1 MGVESYGFG
10 GFLDG
15 EVDGYG
21 ALVGPWCFGEEV
33 EEGDCV
39 VRWLDAGE
47 FVLAVLESDWYCCL
61 AYSSDKMSR
70 SVAILSCVLE
80 AWLEQC
86 L

>member
-1 MGVESYGFG
+1 MDFELVSVERYGFG

-39 VRWLDAGE
+39 IGWLDA
-47 FVLAVLESDWYCCL
+47 A
-61 AYSSDKMSR
+61 
-70 SVAILSCVLE
+70 
-80 AWLEQC
+80 
-86 L
+86 